1 MSPGFSQRSKTSF
14 LVLALITH
22 EASLFIGSLLAW
34 RFLNK
39 KHFTFYLMALA
50 LYASVWLVGFR
61 VSLESLLSSHNVD
74 GMSGVEWVF
83 QNPKAAALGIFMAFK
98 ILWILPLLAVII
110 DSRERQWGRVIFIG
124 LGSTTGVLLAFLAAD
139 TSRMVGWAF
148 PAILMSLETIRSIS
162 HLERLPVY

>member
-1 MSPGFSQRSKTSF
+1 
-14 LVLALITH
+14 
-22 EASLFIGSLLAW
+22 
-34 RFLNK
+34 
-39 KHFTFYLMALA
+39 
-50 LYASVWLVGFR
+50 
-61 VSLESLLSSHNVD
+61 
-74 GMSGVEWVF
+74 
-83 QNPKAAALGIFMAFK
+83 MAFK
-98 ILWILPLLAVII
+98 IFWILPLLAVII